1 VNNKYLIQIYK
12 PSDTGSSLHLKIILE
27 KYTVEIKDLKTFT
40 VNGVRINATNEGY
53 SPENDAD
60 FFKYSLIIYLHEMS
74 IMIFACSNVQ

>member
-27 KYTVEIKDLKTFT
+27 KYTVEIKDLKAFA
-40 VNGVRINATNEGY
+40 VNGVQFSASKEGY

-60 FFKYSLIIYLHEMS
+60 FFKYSLKIYLYQMS
-74 IMIFACSNVQ
+74 MVY